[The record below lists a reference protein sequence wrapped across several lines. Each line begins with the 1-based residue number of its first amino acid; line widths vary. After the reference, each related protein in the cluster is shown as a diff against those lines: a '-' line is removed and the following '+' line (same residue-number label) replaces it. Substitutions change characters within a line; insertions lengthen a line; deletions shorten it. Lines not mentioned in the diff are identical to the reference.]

1 MKITIFTLFPEMIRP
16 FFTSSIMK
24 RAVDKG
30 IVEYEIVN
38 FRDYAEGVHKKADD
52 LPYGGGAG
60 MVIMPEPLSKALDD
74 YNATGKRVIFPTPSG
89 KTFTEKYAEEL
100 SNEDELVFICGH
112 YEGID
117 QRVIDT
123 YVTDEITIGDYVLSS
138 GETSTI
144 VIIDALFRLID
155 GVITEESLEDESFN
169 SSLLEYPQY
178 TRPPRYCTKSVPDV
192 LLTGHHGHITQ
203 WRCDQRL
210 VKTMLNRPDL
220 LSHASLSTEERE
232 RLLKILDSEDKR
244 NSQRW
249 MLSEL

>member
-100 SNEDELVFICGH
+100 SKEDELVFICGH

-144 VIIDALFRLID
+144 VIVDALFRLID

-244 NSQRW
+244 TCQRW
-249 MLSEL
+249 ILSEL

>member
-100 SNEDELVFICGH
+100 SKEDDLVFICGH

-244 NSQRW
+244 TCQRW
-249 MLSEL
+249 ILSEL

>member
-100 SNEDELVFICGH
+100 SKEDELVFICGH

-203 WRCDQRL
+203 WRCDKRL
-210 VKTMLNRPDL
+210 EKTMLNRPDL
-220 LSHASLSTEERE
+220 LSNASLSIEERE

>member
-60 MVIMPEPLSKALDD
+60 MVIMPEPLSKALDN

-244 NSQRW
+244 TCQRW
-249 MLSEL
+249 ILSEL